1 MTEGRLVSQFD
12 MGSLEATGM
21 LKVDLLGL
29 QTLTVLED
37 CKESVNGERRELGL
51 APSFSASCR

>member
-37 CKESVNGERRELGL
+37 CKESVNGERREL
-51 APSFSASCR
+51 SFSASCR